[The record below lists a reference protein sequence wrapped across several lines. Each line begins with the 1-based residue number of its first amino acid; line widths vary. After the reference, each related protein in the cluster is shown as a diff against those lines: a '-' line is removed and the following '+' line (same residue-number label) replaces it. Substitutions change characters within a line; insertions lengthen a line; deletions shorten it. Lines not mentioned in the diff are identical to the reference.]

1 MNSFENDEVAFN
13 LALFKRLRFYHIF
26 APHSPKIF
34 NYNAYQLGLTIVI
47 IPSFFFNM
55 IFGSVGFF
63 IKMEDSIND
72 IGIYQI
78 IFTYLNYFLSFFKLY
93 MFIYYAN
100 EIWDL
105 FGVTRI
111 TFMTSKHCLEHIDIL
126 HKYRRMSIKI
136 TNFLSISITLTVLS
150 WWAFPIIVNNFLNAK
165 SDDVIQPIQRNE
177 NVINFR
183 YPLSIKDYNQYF
195 YFIYVIEATTGVI
208 IEYGILI
215 TDVILISISYVLIA
229 HYEIHKIAFTDIGLK
244 KKFFSGKYV

>member
-1 MNSFENDEVAFN
+1 MNSFEMDKVAFN
-13 LALFKRLRFYHIF
+13 LALFKKLRFYHIF
-26 APHSPKIF
+26 APNSPKVF
-34 NYNAYQLGLTIVI
+34 NFNAYRLGLAIVI

-63 IKMEDSIND
+63 VRMEDTIDD

-93 MFIYYAN
+93 MFVYNAN
-100 EIWDL
+100 NIWDL
-105 FGVTRI
+105 LEVTRI
-111 TFMTSKHCLEHIDIL
+111 NFMTSKHCLKHINIL
-126 HKYRRMSIKI
+126 HEYRRLSIKI
-136 TNFLSISITLTVLS
+136 TNFLSIFITLTILS
-150 WWAFPIIVNNFLNAK
+150 WWMFPILVNNFLHAK
-165 SDDVIQPIQRNE
+165 SDDEIQRFE

-183 YPLSIKDYNQYF
+183 YPLSIKVYNHYF

-229 HYEIHKIAFTDIGLK
+229 HYEIHNMAFTGIGLEQT
-244 KKFFSGKYV
+244 FYTGKCVD